1 MSDPTA
7 AVAVLLDEMFTSVI
21 AEELRRRGHDVMA
34 VTADPELRSMTDVEL
49 YAFAKREK
57 RRIVTE
63 NVKDFR
69 RLLAHDDK
77 PDGPGLLFTSS
88 RTFPRSRRAPGA
100 LIAAL
105 DRWLSD
111 AQKVAPPPEVWLRP
125 SHPTESN

>member
-7 AVAVLLDEMFTSVI
+7 AVAVLLDEVFTSVI
-21 AEELRRRGHDVMA
+21 AGELRRRGHDVIA
-34 VTADPELRSMTDVEL
+34 VTGDPELRSMTDVEL

-69 RLLAHDDK
+69 RLLVHDDK
-77 PDGPGLLFTSS
+77 SDGPGLLFTSS
-88 RTFPRSRRAPGA
+88 RALPRSRQASGA
-100 LIAAL
+100 LMAAL
-105 DRWLSD
+105 DKWLSN

-125 SHPTESN
+125 SNPTESN